1 MEMKDRIRV
10 LRKELCINQEEFGRR
25 LGVARNTIANY
36 ETGART
42 PMEQTIKSICREF
55 NVNSLWL
62 VEGKGEMF
70 SGYTDDLIQSVAEEY
85 NLNDFDIG
93 LVRTYLEL
101 DKDSRQVIMDF
112 IQKIRPE

>member
-1 MEMKDRIRV
+1 MNQRLKK
-10 LRKELCINQEEFGRR
+10 LRLELKLNQEQFGKK
-25 LGVARNTIANY
+25 LGVTGTAISRLEKGERNIT
-36 ETGART
+36 TQ
-42 PMEQTIKSICREF
+42 MIKSICREF